1 MERDIAKLF
10 NESLEESLKEKMVD
24 AVCKLNTLIAKGGN
38 VNREELIIS
47 LFEANRAISNICM
60 GDDELFTE
68 HEYHFF
74 EGARGGWVAQGR
86 EVKVTDRY
94 D

>member
-10 NESLEESLKEKMVD
+10 NESLEESLKDRMVD
-24 AVCKLNTLIAKGGN
+24 AVCKVNTLLEKGGK
-38 VNREELIIS
+38 VNREEIINC
-47 LFEANRAISNICM
+47 LFEANKAISNICM
-60 GDDELFTE
+60 QNDELFSE

-74 EGARGGWVAQGR
+74 EGASGGWVAQGR
-86 EVKVTDRY
+86 EIKVTNRY